1 MKKSFYHR
9 FSDFIE
15 GRGFYIILALC
26 VAAVGISGWF
36 LYSSVTRE
44 REERPV
50 AGTASITVTPAP
62 SAAPQTRKPVPTAAP
77 RPAASAG
84 PAQTAAPTPASTPKP
99 AVPPQ
104 SAPASLA
111 WPVRGEVLTGYTVE
125 TLAYDVTMGDWRTHA
140 GIDIAAAAGT
150 EVRAPASGVVRDV
163 IQDVMMGTTVVL
175 DHGGGLTTACS
186 NLAAVPTVEVGNSVS
201 VGAVIGS
208 VGSTAIA
215 ESALPSHLHF
225 TVERAGASVDP
236 MELLNQ

>member
-1 MKKSFYHR
+1 MKKSLYHR

-26 VAAVGISGWF
+26 IAAVGISGWF
-36 LYSSVTRE
+36 LYTSVTRGQ
-44 REERPV
+44 EERPV
-50 AGTASITVTPAP
+50 GGTASITVTPAP
-62 SAAPQTRKPVPTAAP
+62 SAAVRPQKPALPVTPRPTAAA
-77 RPAASAG
+77 R
-84 PAQTAAPTPASTPKP
+84 PAQTAAPTPAATPKP
-99 AVPPQ
+99 AAAPQ
-104 SAPASLA
+104 SAPTSLA

-125 TLAYDVTMGDWRTHA
+125 ALAYDVTMGDWRTHA

-150 EVRAPASGVVRDV
+150 EVRAPASGVVLDV

-186 NLAAVPTVEVGNSVS
+186 NLAAIPTVEVGDSVS

-225 TVERAGASVDP
+225 TVERAGASADP

>member
-1 MKKSFYHR
+1 MKKSLYHR

-26 VAAVGISGWF
+26 IAAVGISGWF
-36 LYSSVTRE
+36 LYTSVTRGQ
-44 REERPV
+44 EERPV
-50 AGTASITVTPAP
+50 GGAASITVTPAP
-62 SAAPQTRKPVPTAAP
+62 SAAVRPQKPALPATPRPTAAA
-77 RPAASAG
+77 R
-84 PAQTAAPTPASTPKP
+84 PAQTAVPTPAATPKP
-99 AVPPQ
+99 AAAPQ
-104 SAPASLA
+104 SAPTSLA

-125 TLAYDVTMGDWRTHA
+125 ALAYDVTMGDWRTHA
-140 GIDIAAAAGT
+140 GIDIAAAVGT
-150 EVRAPASGVVRDV
+150 EVRAPASGVVLDV

-186 NLAAVPTVEVGNSVS
+186 NLAAIPTVEVGDSVS